1 MPRILYGNTQQSNQA
16 TDLTSVNYSYGYP
29 DGLDLKPGSKLHDKL
44 RDEVIQRANEA
55 NAAVSNRYESWN
67 KIDEVLTTYIPLDED
82 EEDVKTADGR
92 KPVSIIF
99 PYTYAIHETVLTYL
113 VNAFLTEPIFRYEG
127 VSPED
132 TIGAVMMEKV
142 IEVHCNKSKIALSL
156 HTMFRDAL
164 AYGVG
169 VGAPGWDEKWGFKT
183 KKQEAGFQNLFGRF
197 VGQGAEKVSEE
208 ALLFEGNKLENIDP
222 YLYLP
227 DPNVSVDSIQDGEY
241 CGFVKRTNLMNLL
254 SEEET
259 SDGEMFNVK
268 YLRQVKNKRSSVFA
282 GDNSKRYEKTGMGSS
297 NSRAGVDNNTTNPVD
312 VVSMYIKIIP
322 KDWELGDGE
331 YPEKWLLMVANDE
344 VIIRA
349 QPLGLDH
356 DLFPMVACAPDFD
369 GYSAL
374 PLSRVEVLY
383 GLQGTLDWLFNS
395 HVANVRKAINDMLVV
410 DPYLVNINDLK
421 DPKPGKLVRMR
432 RPAWG
437 RGVGDAVQ
445 QLQVNDI
452 TRANIG
458 DSSWI
463 VQWMQK
469 IGAADDP
476 MMGALRSGG
485 PERLTKGE
493 FQGTQA
499 GAASRLGR
507 IARVIG
513 LQAMQDLGYMFAS
526 HTQQLMTQDLYTTTT
541 GRWQETIMGHYGE
554 NVQRMK
560 VSPFDLLIDY
570 DVLVRDGSVPGGN
583 FSDSWVQ
590 MFQILGTSPEL
601 QQTFDIGRIFKYIA
615 TNMGAKNVDEFV
627 RMKPQVMDDEQVQQQ
642 AQAGNIVPMQ
652 EAMGGI

>member
-1 MPRILYGNTQQSNQA
+1 MPRILYGSSTQNSSA
-16 TDLTSVNYSYGYP
+16 VDLSSVNYDYEYP
-29 DGLDLKPGSKLHDKL
+29 EGIDLKPGSKLHDKL

-67 KIDEVLTTYIPLDED
+67 KIDEVLTTYISLDDE
-82 EEDVKTADGR
+82 EEDVKSADGR

-132 TIGAVMMEKV
+132 TIGAVMLEKV
-142 IEVHCNKSKIALSL
+142 IEVHCNKSKIALNL
-156 HTMFRDAL
+156 HTMYRDAL
-164 AYGVG
+164 AYGIG
-169 VGAPGWDEKWGFKT
+169 VGAPGWTERWGYKT
-183 KKQEAGFQNLFGRF
+183 VKQESGFQNLFGRF
-197 VGQGAEKVSEE
+197 VGQEQEKVSEE
-208 ALLFEGNKLENIDP
+208 ALLYEGNNLENIDP

-227 DPNVSVDSIQDGEY
+227 DPNVAIHEIQKGEY
-241 CGFVKRTNLMNLL
+241 CGWVSRDNLMNLL
-254 SEEET
+254 RDEET
-259 SDGEMFNVK
+259 DEDVFNVK
-268 YLRQVKNKRSSVFA
+268 YLRQVKNKRSSIFA
-282 GDNSKRYEKTGMGSS
+282 QDNSRRYERTGMSS
-297 NSRAGVDNNTTNPVD
+297 AGVRTGADNNTTNPVD
-312 VVSMYIKIIP
+312 VVYMYIKIIP
-322 KDWELGDGE
+322 KDWNLGDGE
-331 YPEKWLLMVANDE
+331 YPEKWLFAVANDSV
-344 VIIRA
+344 VIKA
-349 QPLGLDH
+349 KPLGLDH
-356 DLFPMVACAPDFD
+356 DMFPMVACAPDFD

-374 PLSRVEVLY
+374 PLSRVEVLS

-395 HVANVRKAINDMLVV
+395 HIANVRKAINDMLVV

-421 DPKPGKLVRMR
+421 DPKPGKLIRMR

-452 TRANIG
+452 TRNNIG

-463 VQWMQK
+463 IQAMQTL
-469 IGAADDP
+469 GAADNP
-476 MMGALRSGG
+476 MMGSLRSGG

-499 GAASRLGR
+499 GAGARLGR
-507 IARVIG
+507 IAKVIG

-526 HTQQLMTQDLYTTTT
+526 HVQQLMTQELYTTTT
-541 GRWQETIMGHYGE
+541 GRWQEVLTGHMGQE
-554 NVQRMK
+554 AQRMK
-560 VSPFDLLIDY
+560 VSPFDVLVDY

-583 FSDSWVQ
+583 FNESWTQ
-590 MFQILGTSPEL
+590 MFQIIASNPEL
-601 QQTFDIGRIFKYIA
+601 QQSFDIGRIFKYIA

-627 RMKPQVMDDEQVQQQ
+627 RVKPQMMPDQQVQEQ
-642 AQAGNIVPMQ
+642 AQAGNIVPLQ

>member
-1 MPRILYGNTQQSNQA
+1 MPRIIQGNTAQA
-16 TDLTSVNYSYGYP
+16 IDFSDVSYDYEYP

-55 NAAVSNRYESWN
+55 NAAVSNRYSSWN
-67 KIDEVLTTYIPLDED
+67 KIDEVLTTYIPLDEE
-82 EEDVKTADGR
+82 EEDIKYADKR

-132 TIGAVMMEKV
+132 TIGAVMLEKV
-142 IEVHCNKSKIALSL
+142 VEVHCNKSKIALAL

-164 AYGVG
+164 AYGIG
-169 VGAPGWDEKWGFKT
+169 VGAPGWEERRGFKT
-183 KKQEAGFQNLFGRF
+183 VKQESGFTNIFGRF
-197 VGQGAEKVSEE
+197 VEQGYNKVSEE
-208 ALLFEGNKLENIDP
+208 ALLYEGNSMENIDP

-227 DPNVSVDSIQDGEY
+227 DPNVASHEVQKGEY
-241 CGFVKRTNLMNLL
+241 SGWVSRDNLMNLL
-254 SEEET
+254 RDEQVDE
-259 SDGEMFNVK
+259 DVFNVR
-268 YLRQVKNKRSSVFA
+268 YLRQVKNKQSSIFA
-282 GDNSKRYEKTGMGSS
+282 GDNSRRYERTGMSSSGIRTGS
-297 NSRAGVDNNTTNPVD
+297 DNNTTNPVD
-312 VVSMYIKIIP
+312 VVYMYIKVIP
-322 KDWELGDGE
+322 KDWKIGNSE
-331 YPEKWLLMVANDE
+331 YPEKWLIALANDCV
-344 VIIRA
+344 VIKA
-349 QPLGLDH
+349 KPLGLDH
-356 DLFPMVACAPDFD
+356 DLFPIVSCSPDFD

-395 HVANVRKAINDMLVV
+395 HISNVRKAINDMLVV

-421 DPKPGKLVRMR
+421 DPKPGKLIRMR

-437 RGVGDAVQ
+437 RGIGDAVK
-445 QLQVNDI
+445 QLNVNDI
-452 TRANIG
+452 TRGNIS
-458 DSSWI
+458 DSAWI
-463 VQWMQK
+463 IQAMQK
-469 IGAADDP
+469 MGAADDP
-476 MMGALRSGG
+476 AMGSLRQGG

-526 HTQQLMTQDLYTTTT
+526 HIQQLMTQELYTTTT
-541 GRWQETIMGHYGE
+541 GRWQEVITSQYGPE
-554 NVQRMK
+554 AQRMK
-560 VSPFDLLIDY
+560 VTPFDVLVDY

-583 FSDSWVQ
+583 FSDVWVQ
-590 MFQILGTSPEL
+590 MFSVLASHPEL
-601 QQTFDIGRIFKYIA
+601 SQTFDLTRIFKYVA

-627 RMKPQVMDDEQVQQQ
+627 RVKPQIMPDEQVRDM
-642 AQAGNIVPMQ
+642 AQAGNAVPLE